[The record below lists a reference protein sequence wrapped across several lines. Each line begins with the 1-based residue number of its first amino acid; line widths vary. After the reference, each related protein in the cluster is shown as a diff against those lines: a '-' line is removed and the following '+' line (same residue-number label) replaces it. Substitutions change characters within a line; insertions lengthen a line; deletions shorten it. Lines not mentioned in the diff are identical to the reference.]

1 MTVNLE
7 LIDTFLPWGL
17 STVFLYLFHLF
28 MLLIDCS
35 VLRVKTNLKNTL
47 NEGLKIHILNIKYQV
62 IQTLYLEIL
71 N

>member
-17 STVFLYLFHLF
+17 STVFFYLFHLF
-28 MLLIDCS
+28 MLLSGCS

-47 NEGLKIHILNIKYQV
+47 NEDLKIDILNIKYQV
-62 IQTLYLEIL
+62 IKTLYLEFL

>member
-17 STVFLYLFHLF
+17 STVFFYLFHLF
-28 MLLIDCS
+28 MLLSDCS

-47 NEGLKIHILNIKYQV
+47 NEGLKIDILNIKYQV